1 MLEVYPQLDPVRRE
15 VVEGIEYS
23 TCVDVHLGLSAPPA
37 EPSMLVQVPRRV
49 DPDLCAIVLDHNR
62 APGRAP
68 AGKGLLASYWHT
80 AWADEQWDREDK
92 DVVEAALPSLDRI
105 LPGVAG
111 HVELAHV
118 QRWRPG
124 VVMSRPGTYRD
135 LARFTAATDPA
146 ARVQLCGD
154 YLSASTTNAS
164 LCSGKRAAARLVASR
179 LRSPSTSPRP
189 APSAWR
195 PRRRAGST
203 G

>member
-92 DVVEAALPSLDRI
+92 DVVEAALP
-105 LPGVAG
+105 
-111 HVELAHV
+111 
-118 QRWRPG
+118 
-124 VVMSRPGTYRD
+124 
-135 LARFTAATDPA
+135 
-146 ARVQLCGD
+146 
-154 YLSASTTNAS
+154 
-164 LCSGKRAAARLVASR
+164 
-179 LRSPSTSPRP
+179 
-189 APSAWR
+189 
-195 PRRRAGST
+195 
-203 G
+203 